1 MADPS
6 SEEASD
12 SMSEDEE
19 KANRINELKKNIQAI
34 KMSKQDMQIK
44 ELEKEFK

>member
-1 MADPS
+1 L
-6 SEEASD
+6 
-12 SMSEDEE
+12 SEDEE

-44 ELEKEFK
+44 ELEKEYE